1 MASIL
6 TVLDGST
13 QTGNVLDL
21 SPSTTT
27 WTVSGYTYRDT
38 GCLHAHTQHGLVPWF
53 RLLRHSTA
61 WPTAPTRRRHQA
73 WPRPARCPSPRPPT
87 SAYATSP
94 TSRAGASRIGLHLPH
109 ANVHLDTTA
118 HTSPVQDVPTTPA
131 AASPPTPPS
140 RTGVSAAPLPAAP
153 PSPAA
158 ASRPTASAP
167 RRAHHTPADPS
178 ARSHGNRG
186 RRTPV
191 AVRRPPPCRPC
202 CCSPGHR
209 CRD

>member
-38 GCLHAHTQHGLVPWF
+38 GRLHAHTQHGLVPWF

-118 HTSPVQDVPTTPA
+118 HTSPVQDV
-131 AASPPTPPS
+131 
-140 RTGVSAAPLPAAP
+140 R
-153 PSPAA
+153 
-158 ASRPTASAP
+158 
-167 RRAHHTPADPS
+167 
-178 ARSHGNRG
+178 
-186 RRTPV
+186 
-191 AVRRPPPCRPC
+191 RRPPPRLLRLLRRGQECQLL
-202 CCSPGHR
+202 R
-209 CRD
+209 CRQRRRRQPPLRGQSRLLRAVPITHRLIRPRDHMATGGAAHR